1 MQRRDLLRIL
11 TAAAVAPVLPP
22 DLFAL
27 LRQAHPSA
35 NYSLRTLTPHQ
46 NDTVVAMTELIIP
59 ATDTPGATAA
69 RVNEFID
76 LILTDWATPEE
87 RASFL
92 TGLNDVDTQ
101 SNALFAKNFVDAS
114 PARQTSLLRALD
126 DQVDWSRSCS
136 VTDESA
142 VAGKVDMQMQGEF
155 FRVFKTITLHGYYTS
170 EIGFTQELKL
180 EIIPGSFHGCDHVPE
195 GKKD

>member
-1 MQRRDLLRIL
+1 MQRRELLRLL

-22 DLFAL
+22 NIFAL
-27 LRQAHPSA
+27 LRQAHPSPG
-35 NYSLRTLTPHQ
+35 YSLRTLMPHQ
-46 NDTVVAMTELIIP
+46 NDTVVAMAELIIP
-59 ATDTPGATAA
+59 ATDTPGATTA

-87 RASFL
+87 SADFL
-92 TGLNDVDTQ
+92 NGLNDVDTR

-114 PARQTSLLRALD
+114 PGQQISLLRALD
-126 DQVDWSRSCS
+126 DQVDWSRSYS
-136 VTDESA
+136 LTDESA
-142 VAGKVDMQMQGEF
+142 LAGKYDMQMQGEF

-170 EIGFTQELKL
+170 EIGFSQELKL